1 MEVLGGSLS
10 HPLIADILA
19 GQELVVLVAKYG
31 NSGKQQAAELKLLS
45 SPGLGLH
52 FVEMEPNPNRHYQ
65 LQANT

>member
-1 MEVLGGSLS
+1 M
-10 HPLIADILA
+10 
-19 GQELVVLVAKYG
+19 LVAKYG